1 MLHIGFNQ
9 NIANIAADAKA
20 KSDLAAKNQA
30 SINQAINQNKAN
42 QQSLIDTQ
50 LSLAPSKSGTTTTG
64 KTSGSMPGGPPTSNV
79 QAAG

>member
-1 MLHIGFNQ
+1 DMDIASNIGFNQ

-20 KSDLAAKNQA
+20 KADLAAKNQA
-30 SINQAINQNKAN
+30 SINQAINQNTINQNKAN

-64 KTSGSMPGGPPTSNV
+64 K
-79 QAAG
+79 